1 MHTIVHAAK
10 VNQTLVKCL
19 EVSGNG
25 LDSDEVINRLLAI
38 LGQHYDGD
46 RAFVFEFARGSEVIN
61 YAYEWC
67 REGFESQLDE
77 LEGMHSVD
85 FGAWVDAL
93 GDESAVFIDSNHIE
107 GVPHADEQI
116 AILDGW
122 GLSSILVAPLRVDG
136 RLAGFLTVDNAR
148 NIDDIFIVLRS
159 VAATIAEDIG
169 RRESLGS
176 RIVSAIRSIYVG
188 LYMWNLEDKT
198 YEEIENGLPT
208 WRSTNQCG
216 ALDDTEDAIRKTVD
230 AAYQDSVREFVNVDR
245 IRRDLRERNDDS
257 IQYLAWD
264 IGWVLGRLVVMERD
278 SNDVPTRVI
287 FLVEDIDKSKC
298 QMELAS
304 YKAEHDALTGLLN
317 RAALNSSVGDVAKD
331 TRPVAVLIM
340 DVDAFKSVNDHF
352 GHGVGDRVLSGVAQA
367 ISSSMRSSDLV
378 YRYGGDEFVAIARNC
393 PVSSEPELIHRVSMI
408 NRSLEGRFAE
418 VPSLT
423 LSAGIAFGPVG
434 ADGEELLS
442 HADKALYR
450 AKRTP
455 AKCCVYDPEVDK

>member
-93 GDESAVFIDSNHIE
+93 GDEPAVFIDSNHIE

-216 ALDDTEDAIRKTVD
+216 SLDDTEDAIRKTVD

-257 IQYLAWD
+257 IQYPARD

-423 LSAGIAFGPVG
+423 LSAGIAFGPGG

-455 AKCCVYDPEVDK
+455 VKCCVYDPEVDK